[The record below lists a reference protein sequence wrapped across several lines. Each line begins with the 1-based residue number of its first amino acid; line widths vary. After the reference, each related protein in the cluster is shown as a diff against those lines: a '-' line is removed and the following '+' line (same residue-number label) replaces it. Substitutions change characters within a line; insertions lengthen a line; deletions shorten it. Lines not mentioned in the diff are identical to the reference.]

1 MNHSKF
7 KHYGSKKD
15 FKKIY
20 LIAPRHP
27 DNFWSM
33 QGTADILG
41 AQTLMPNSA
50 LATLMALTPPGVNI
64 QYALADENVAAIDFE
79 CACDLVVITG
89 GTLHSQRIHELCDEF
104 RKRGRQIA
112 LGGTYASIE
121 YDRCDGLAD
130 YLFIGEAEYTWPLF
144 LKQWTEGNPEKIY
157 KQEHYVDMKDSPP
170 PDWSLIR
177 AGDYVNVS
185 IQTSRGCPNQC
196 DFCDVIQYV
205 GRRYRTKAID
215 QIMQELQ
222 NALDIGARTVF
233 FSDDNFL
240 GNKGFT
246 KELLTSVIAWNVK
259 QSRPLSFSTQ
269 ITVQVAD
276 DDALLKMFAD
286 ARFSVLF
293 LGVETVRKESLD
305 EVHKGQNVEK
315 DIFERIRKISR
326 FGIVPFIGLIV
337 GFDNDDEGVF
347 EELEQF
353 LIATDSP
360 IAGISLL
367 NAPRHT
373 TLYKRLKKE
382 GRLTENNFSGEW
394 QLNTNIIP
402 KQMSPERLSFLYWGL
417 FQKIYQPDLF
427 EDRLLQWLKNVEYF
441 SEIYVNK
448 KADPKQMLF
457 GIRIFKHFIINE
469 NRHVRDLFFRMLK
482 KTWRINP
489 KLVRRFFTVITQ
501 YSHFYSFVNRDRTK
515 KLLPPNPS
523 NLDFKNLNKIPNAH
537 LEM

>member
-1 MNHSKF
+1 
-7 KHYGSKKD
+7 
-15 FKKIY
+15 
-20 LIAPRHP
+20 
-27 DNFWSM
+27 
-33 QGTADILG
+33 
-41 AQTLMPNSA
+41 
-50 LATLMALTPPGVNI
+50 
-64 QYALADENVAAIDFE
+64 
-79 CACDLVVITG
+79 
-89 GTLHSQRIHELCDEF
+89 
-104 RKRGRQIA
+104 
-112 LGGTYASIE
+112 
-121 YDRCDGLAD
+121 
-130 YLFIGEAEYTWPLF
+130 
-144 LKQWTEGNPEKIY
+144 
-157 KQEHYVDMKDSPP
+157 
-170 PDWSLIR
+170 
-177 AGDYVNVS
+177 
-185 IQTSRGCPNQC
+185 
-196 DFCDVIQYV
+196 
-205 GRRYRTKAID
+205 
-215 QIMQELQ
+215 MQELQ
-222 NALDIGARTVF
+222 NAIDIGARTVF

-382 GRLTENNFSGEW
+382 GRLTENTFSGEW
-394 QLNTNIIP
+394 QLHTNIIP
-402 KQMSPERLSFLYWGL
+402 KQISPERLSCLYWGL
-417 FQKIYQPDLF
+417 FQKIYQPHLF

-469 NRHVRDLFFRMLK
+469 NRQVRALFFRMLK
-482 KTWRINP
+482 KTWKINP

-515 KLLPPNPS
+515 
-523 NLDFKNLNKIPNAH
+523 
-537 LEM
+537 